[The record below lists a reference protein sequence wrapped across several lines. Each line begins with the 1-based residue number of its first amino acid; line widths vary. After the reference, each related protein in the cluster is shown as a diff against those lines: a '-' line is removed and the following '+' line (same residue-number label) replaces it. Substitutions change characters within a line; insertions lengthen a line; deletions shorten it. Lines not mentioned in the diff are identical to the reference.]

1 MFMTI
6 EEKEEI
12 IMSYNDMFYFQC
24 RKYNN
29 MIWDLDFE
37 ELVQEIR
44 THVSDKL
51 DDYDSSKSSVST
63 FVYMVTRNKLE
74 NMRKYLQRRRNV
86 EPQPL
91 DNLEE
96 DLIDVILENYDGI
109 TVREKE
115 ILEIAFDM
123 VEDEDNKNI
132 IMDFIKT
139 GDKVAVGKKYGL
151 SRQRVYQ
158 IIKKFGEKV
167 KEEL

>member
-1 MFMTI
+1 M
-6 EEKEEI
+6 
-12 IMSYNDMFYFQC
+12 
-24 RKYNN
+24 
-29 MIWDLDFE
+29 
-37 ELVQEIR
+37 
-44 THVSDKL
+44 
-51 DDYDSSKSSVST
+51 
-63 FVYMVTRNKLE
+63 
-74 NMRKYLQRRRNV
+74 

-96 DLIDVILENYDGI
+96 DLIDVILENYNGI

-115 ILEIAFDM
+115 VLEIAFDM

-167 KEEL
+167 RKEL